1 MANLIYLMFTS
12 LDGYVEDRDGNF
24 DWSEPD
30 EEVHTFVNDL
40 ARTIGTYL
48 FGRRMYETMV
58 YWETAPTDPD
68 QPQFARDFARDWK
81 EADKIVYSKTM
92 ESVSSARTRIERS
105 FELDAV
111 RNLKASANRDLAIEG
126 PELASHAIKAGLV
139 DEIHQIVIPVI
150 VGGGKRFYPDGV
162 HIKLDLV
169 DERRFDSGFVYLR
182 YRTRRN

>member
-1 MANLIYLMFTS
+1 MAKLIYLMFTS
-12 LDGYVEDRDGNF
+12 LDGYVEDADGSF
-24 DWSEPD
+24 AWSEPD

-81 EADKIVYSKTM
+81 EADKIVYSKTL

-105 FELDAV
+105 FEPETV
-111 RNLKASANRDLAIEG
+111 RNLKANSNRDLAIEG

-139 DEIHQIVIPVI
+139 DEIHQIVTPDI
-150 VGGGKRFYPDGV
+150 VGGGKRFYPDG
-162 HIKLDLV
+162 ISLRLDLI

-182 YRTRRN
+182 YRTRQH